1 MFNILFFIEISFLKH
16 HHKLKTIYFFHFS
29 EVEMWNLNQNNTSVD
44 LLIKKPIVIGV
55 KQFLDV
61 TKVPYDVLI
70 DDLQKAIDMEN
81 PPKEEIENLQN
92 RKGAYAY
99 TYIIL
104 KHRM

>member
-1 MFNILFFIEISFLKH
+1 
-16 HHKLKTIYFFHFS
+16 
-29 EVEMWNLNQNNTSVD
+29 MWNLNQNNTSVD

-81 PPKEEIENLQN
+81 PPKEEIEHLQN
-92 RKGAYAY
+92 RKGV
-99 TYIIL
+99 
-104 KHRM
+104 